1 MPKLPSTE
9 MTTGEAEGMTGTSE
23 ENSKIKTKFPL
34 WSVFIYLLFPKQR
47 SDATIQLG
55 KNSLYELIIP
65 HPALPLKRRGRY

>member
-34 WSVFIYLLFPKQR
+34 WSVLFINAHSVVSNHCMRNNIK
-47 SDATIQLG
+47 A
-55 KNSLYELIIP
+55 K
-65 HPALPLKRRGRY
+65 